1 MNVAKNWALTM
12 MLERTVVERAN
23 VTLHRNL
30 MLKVKARSRNAYTT
44 RLACRRSQIC
54 AYEIEKTKTDTLAFV
69 LVNLTR

>member
-30 MLKVKARSRNAYTT
+30 MLKVKARSRHAYTT

-54 AYEIEKTKTDTLAFV
+54 AY
-69 LVNLTR
+69 